1 MRWVVS
7 VYAKLLRLDIPA
19 VGKGQGAPQGLVYDA
34 SMVDLLYLKIGQTK
48 TRPGGDVK
56 MKTRSLSVCLLLLSL
71 LFSSWLQ
78 AAVELNE
85 DVPDVYIVQKGDTLW
100 GISGM
105 YLKQPWLWPELWDV
119 NPQINNPHLIFPG
132 DELYLTWVDGKPR
145 LRLRRGRDVKLSPT
159 MRVSQLD
166 LAIPIIPLDQIGP
179 FLLRHRILDA
189 QDLNDSAYIV
199 AGSQEHLLSASGD
212 RIYGRGHFP
221 EGERAYGIFRPG
233 DTYVDPITN
242 ELLGYQAQDI
252 GNAKLLSSN
261 ADEITELEVTR
272 ITEEVRITDRLLP
285 MEERILDAT
294 FHPRAPEETI
304 EDGFMIAVDGGV
316 SQIGT
321 TDIVVLN
328 KGKRDGLEIGQ
339 MLAIYQAGELVFDK
353 VAQENVQLPDTR
365 AGLAMV
371 FEAFEKASY
380 AIVLKS
386 NRALKIMDKVK
397 SPEVAALLWGPR
409 PHMLISTDMTSRMMY
424 ECCRLRAWSRSGS
437 RESAHP
443 GPR

>member
-1 MRWVVS
+1 
-7 VYAKLLRLDIPA
+7 
-19 VGKGQGAPQGLVYDA
+19 
-34 SMVDLLYLKIGQTK
+34 
-48 TRPGGDVK
+48 
-56 MKTRSLSVCLLLLSL
+56 MKARSLSICLLLLSL
-71 LFSSWLQ
+71 VFSGWLQ
-78 AAVELNE
+78 ALELNE
-85 DVPDVYIVQKGDTLW
+85 DVPEVYVVKKGDTLW

-105 YLKQPWLWPELWDV
+105 YLAEPWLWPELWDV
-119 NPQINNPHLIFPG
+119 NPQIDNPHLIYPG

-145 LRLRRGRDVKLSPT
+145 LRLRRGRDVKLTPS
-159 MRVSQLD
+159 MRVSPLD
-166 LAIPIIPLDQIGP
+166 LAIPIIPLDQIGA

-189 QDLNDSAYIV
+189 ESLNDSAYVV
-199 AGSQEHLLSASGD
+199 AGDQEHLLSASGD
-212 RIYGRGHFP
+212 RIYGRGDFP

-233 DTYVDPITN
+233 EGYYDPITN

-261 ADEITELEVTR
+261 EDAVTELEVTR
-272 ITEEVRITDRLLP
+272 ITEEVRIGDRLLP

-294 FHPRAPEETI
+294 FQPRAPAVEV

-339 MLAIYQAGELVFDK
+339 VLAIYQSGEMVFDK

-380 AIVLKS
+380 ALVLKAS
-386 NRALKIMDKVK
+386 RPLKIMDKVK
-397 SPEVAALLWGPR
+397 NP
-409 PHMLISTDMTSRMMY
+409 
-424 ECCRLRAWSRSGS
+424 
-437 RESAHP
+437 
-443 GPR
+443 